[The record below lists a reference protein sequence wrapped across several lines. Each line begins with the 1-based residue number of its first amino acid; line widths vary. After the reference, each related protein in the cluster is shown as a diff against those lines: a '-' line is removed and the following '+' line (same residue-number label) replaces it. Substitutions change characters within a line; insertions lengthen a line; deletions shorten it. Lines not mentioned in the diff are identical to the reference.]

1 MKNARSILC
10 FSLLAALAGC
20 GATSSEPQTDAR
32 AADTCAGH
40 SRTDACITEENF
52 AQCQAREAE
61 CPGQVLS
68 LESCPLQFACPS
80 GS

>member
-1 MKNARSILC
+1 MKHVISVFG
-10 FSLLAALAGC
+10 FSVLTALVGC
-20 GATSSEPQTDAR
+20 GATSREAQSDAQTD
-32 AADTCAGH
+32 DTCAGH

-80 GS
+80 S